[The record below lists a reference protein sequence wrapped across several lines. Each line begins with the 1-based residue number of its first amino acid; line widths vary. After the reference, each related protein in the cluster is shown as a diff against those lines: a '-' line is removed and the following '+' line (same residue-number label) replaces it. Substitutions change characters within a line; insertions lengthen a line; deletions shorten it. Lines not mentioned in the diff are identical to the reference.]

1 MTGFYNRN
9 GVGLLRGTNYIF
21 KSNLVNLTY
30 LLTSCSR
37 VLLEKL
43 TCSQLVKKFPALCVT
58 RRFITAF
65 TRVRHLSLSW
75 AWSIQSMPPS
85 HFLKIHLN
93 IILPSTPGSSK
104 WSLSLRFLQLN
115 PVYTSPFPHTCY
127 MPHSSHSSWFLILI
141 LAFKNVTHASKQAHT
156 QMYYKKINY
165 SVQVEKCRRFRSVMN
180 PLPGLKWS
188 GVTSQKIVT
197 LQLSDGR
204 HIEVNVCTQINYNF
218 TSIVA
223 RRADR

>member
-85 HFLKIHLN
+85 HFLKIHL
-93 IILPSTPGSSK
+93 
-104 WSLSLRFLQLN
+104 
-115 PVYTSPFPHTCY
+115 
-127 MPHSSHSSWFLILI
+127 
-141 LAFKNVTHASKQAHT
+141 
-156 QMYYKKINY
+156 
-165 SVQVEKCRRFRSVMN
+165 
-180 PLPGLKWS
+180 
-188 GVTSQKIVT
+188 
-197 LQLSDGR
+197 
-204 HIEVNVCTQINYNF
+204 
-218 TSIVA
+218 
-223 RRADR
+223 